1 MNKDYY
7 VDIESIM
14 QYNDIISK
22 ILDLMEKTTEK
33 TIEFWGDV
41 KSDIKK
47 SKIYQSSEKISYCL
61 KKMKVYY
68 FELMDKLR
76 FRNLN
81 FLNLYSD
88 FLQKIIFNENEGIE
102 LKEKICQIQKEID
115 TTFQIENET
124 EVNKVF

>member
-1 MNKDYY
+1 
-7 VDIESIM
+7 
-14 QYNDIISK
+14 
-22 ILDLMEKTTEK
+22 
-33 TIEFWGDV
+33 
-41 KSDIKK
+41 
-47 SKIYQSSEKISYCL
+47 
-61 KKMKVYY
+61 MKVYY

-81 FLNLYSD
+81 FLHLYSD

>member
-1 MNKDYY
+1 
-7 VDIESIM
+7 
-14 QYNDIISK
+14 
-22 ILDLMEKTTEK
+22 
-33 TIEFWGDV
+33 
-41 KSDIKK
+41 
-47 SKIYQSSEKISYCL
+47 
-61 KKMKVYY
+61 MKVYY

-102 LKEKICQIQKEID
+102 LKEKICQIQKDID